1 MNVTLAMVLDMLSG
15 HTVTKLFSKDSP
27 FVFTSVK
34 LLTPSEKLD
43 PQTLYVGSPAQF
55 KLMRAPALAEVCV
68 VCIGKREYFEKYLQR
83 RSANLLLLPEDADL
97 FTVAN
102 RLFSSFEQLS
112 LWESEFQ
119 QAILQ
124 EQSYQDLAELGGR
137 LFGENPV
144 VIVNASYN
152 LLGCSVQSAPNN
164 ERLSSLLETGYF
176 PKDVTDIFA
185 RMGYSAHLEIYRH
198 PQRIDPPNYMG
209 CPLFMLIFESS
220 GGIAIGFMTVYFLQ
234 DAPTEGQFD
243 LFKYFSVQ
251 VRDYYL
257 QRLHRDFSVPT
268 RLELFMVDLIEH
280 TREEESYL
288 IDRARSLE
296 LPLDT
301 EYRLGIIQWDHYA
314 ISLAHYVMGRLNS
327 TLHFPSFKILRYQQS
342 VLLLLRGDMPS
353 LKVLQEVSHSFEEFS
368 NLLKDSG
375 GYVGFSSITASL
387 LKMDVAYRQAC
398 AAVKYGKQ
406 LAPEHSIHFYSRFYI
421 YEMLD
426 LYAGRYSLDDMF
438 IQKLRLLQKP
448 EEGYYSNLYLLRNYL
463 LTERSL
469 SATAKLLH
477 MHRNSVIYRLGKI
490 RETLGVD
497 LDDPDVR
504 LRLLISFKVLEM
516 LDGHIQPPLEL
527 GSDEDKALPVY
538 E

>member
-1 MNVTLAMVLDMLSG
+1 MKITLPMVLDMLRDY
-15 HTVTKLFSKDSP
+15 TVTQLFSTDAS
-27 FVFTSVK
+27 FTFDRVR
-34 LLTPSEKLD
+34 LLAPGEK
-43 PQTLYVGSPAQF
+43 PEPGVLYVGTHAQL
-55 KLMRAPALAEVCV
+55 KPIRSAALQQVCIVCV
-68 VCIGKREYFEKYLQR
+68 GKREYFEKYQQR
-83 RSANLLLLPEDADL
+83 HSANLLLLPEDADL
-97 FTVAN
+97 LAVAN
-102 RLFSSFEQLS
+102 QLFSSFERLY
-112 LWESEFQ
+112 LWETEFQ

-124 EQSYQDLAELGGR
+124 EQSYQILADLGGR
-137 LFGENPV
+137 LFDENPV
-144 VIVNASYN
+144 LIVNASYN
-152 LLGCSVQSAPNN
+152 VLGCSVQSTPHN
-164 ERLSSLLETGYF
+164 ERLSNLLQAGYF
-176 PKDVTDIFA
+176 PKDVTDVLT
-185 RMGYSAHLEIYRH
+185 RMGYSSHMEIYRH
-198 PQRIDPPNYMG
+198 PQRVEPPNYMG
-209 CPLFMLIFESS
+209 CPLFMLVFESAS
-220 GGIAIGFMTVYFLQ
+220 GIAMGFITVYFLQ

-280 TREEESYL
+280 TREEEDYL

-301 EYRLGIIQWDHYA
+301 DYRLGVIQWDHYA

-327 TLHFPSFKILRYQQS
+327 NLHFPSFKILRYQQS

-353 LKVLQEVSHSFEEFS
+353 LKVLEEVNQSFLEFS

-375 GYVGFSSITASL
+375 GAVGFSSITTSL

-398 AAVKYGKQ
+398 AAVKYGRQ
-406 LAPEHSIHFYSRFYI
+406 LAPEQYIHFYSRFYI

-426 LYAGRYSLDDMF
+426 LYAGRYSLEDMF

-504 LRLLISFKVLEM
+504 LRLLISFKILEM
-516 LDGHIQPPLEL
+516 LDGHTQPPLEL
-527 GSDEDKALPVY
+527 GNDEYKALPAY